1 MNTKNIIELKLYT
14 KTVLFSIILSFF
26 NVRQNFTRSAS
37 DSSITSSRS
46 AYLYV
51 SRSPPRFSQV
61 VQDCDFPR
69 MKLPQCRHGSISHF
83 PTYSDVPPPLPTR
96 RSISSTTTM
105 DISKRSQNSI
115 YRRPPTSVK
124 RTSIPDETENH
135 YNIII

>member
-1 MNTKNIIELKLYT
+1 M
-14 KTVLFSIILSFF
+14 FF
-26 NVRQNFTRSAS
+26 FHYRQTFTRSAS

-61 VQDCDFPR
+61 VQECDLPR

-83 PTYSDVPPPLPTR
+83 PAYSDVPPPLPTR

-115 YRRPPTSVK
+115 YRRPPTVTT
-124 RTSIPDETENH
+124 RTSQDETENH